1 MEFLKISRLV
11 YVFQVLC
18 IIKNKS
24 TFLLIKYSVPAM
36 FIKWTNLFELK
47 VWMSSFVNIGGSGLE
62 VPCKTGVPK
71 IKIFQD
77 SLKGIRD
84 AVFNLIKFQAKG
96 PRLYWKE
103 TLAYVLS

>member
-1 MEFLKISRLV
+1 
-11 YVFQVLC
+11 
-18 IIKNKS
+18 
-24 TFLLIKYSVPAM
+24 
-36 FIKWTNLFELK
+36 
-47 VWMSSFVNIGGSGLE
+47 MSSFVNIGGSGLE

-96 PRLYWKE
+96 PRLY
-103 TLAYVLS
+103 